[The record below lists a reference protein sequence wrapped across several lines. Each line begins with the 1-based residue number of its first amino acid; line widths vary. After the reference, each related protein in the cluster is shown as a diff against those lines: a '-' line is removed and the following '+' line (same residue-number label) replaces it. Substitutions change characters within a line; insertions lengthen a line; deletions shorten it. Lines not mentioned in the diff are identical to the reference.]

1 MKTYSLKD
9 KIIRSNCLIIAVLLT
24 VLELVV
30 YLVVSRIQIADAVK
44 LNQMLAQTI
53 CVGVDNSVKAFRGQI
68 NFVTMSNKMQ
78 DGLRSIPKD
87 EESAMFRK
95 SALLSAIVRN
105 TLVINEVDAVY
116 LYGTD
121 EKQITY
127 WQKRPTTSDTR
138 SLFEIMPKLEYAENG
153 GVAMSLYEGQLVFS
167 RRILDLNSREILGY
181 CVFVY
186 EMDKMETLLNNISP
200 DSNRLVALLTP
211 QGQVVACNESEDPD
225 LVNTLNTMKPEDYEG
240 TEAVWADM
248 GKESVLVCS
257 HHTDTDGWKL
267 VCLVKK
273 SQLLISV
280 QVMALAIFVL
290 GMAGIFLGILMET
303 YVANRMVLPLIQLTE
318 QVKRI
323 GQADYSTHNSVNTK
337 DEIELLGQSMN
348 HMNDQI
354 NILINQ
360 VLKGEIQYKDMQ
372 LQALQAQI
380 NPHFL
385 YNTLECINSL
395 AQLGRKEEV
404 RTVTVAFSDIT
415 KSLLA
420 EAKEVAIE
428 NELKYVEDFLKIYQI
443 MLGNKLK
450 YTIEIQAGLEKIMI
464 PRMTVQPFVEN
475 AVLHGIKPC
484 GREGTISV
492 SVVLADAGILIS
504 VNDDGKGIEQERL
517 ESIEQYIDG
526 LGLSGSSERIGVG
539 MKNVIRRIRLYYGED
554 AGIHVSSFPDMGT
567 TIDLMLPA
575 ETGETFDSI

>member
-1 MKTYSLKD
+1 MRTYSLKD
-9 KIIRSNCLIIAVLLT
+9 KIIRSHCMIIAALLT

-30 YLVVSRIQIADAVK
+30 YLIVSRIQISDAVN
-44 LNQMLAQTI
+44 LNQMLAQTM

-78 DGLRSIPKD
+78 DGLRSIPED

-95 SALLSAIVRN
+95 SGLLSAIVRN

-116 LYGTD
+116 LYGQD
-121 EKQITY
+121 EKLITY
-127 WQKRPTTSDTR
+127 WQKRPTTSNTR
-138 SLFEIMPKLEYAENG
+138 SLFEMMPQLVYSESGA
-153 GVAMSLYEGQLVFS
+153 VDMSLYEGQLVFS

-186 EMDKMETLLNNISP
+186 ELDKMETLLNNISP

-211 QGQVVACNESEDPD
+211 EGEVVVRNKNEDPD
-225 LVNTLNTMKPEDYEG
+225 LVNVLKGMESDG
-240 TEAVWADM
+240 IGEAESLWVDT

-257 HHTDTDGWKL
+257 HLTDTDGWRL

-273 SQLLISV
+273 SQLLVSV
-280 QVMALAIFVL
+280 QVMALVIFVL
-290 GMAGIFLGILMET
+290 GIVGIFLGILIET

-323 GQADYSTHNSVNTK
+323 EQADYSTHNSVNTN

-360 VLKGEIQYKDMQ
+360 VLKGEIEYKDMQ

-404 RTVTVAFSDIT
+404 RTVTVAFSNLT

-420 EAKEVAIE
+420 ETKEVTIE
-428 NELKYVEDFLKIYQI
+428 NELKYVKDFLMIYQI
-443 MLGNKLK
+443 MLGNKLD
-450 YTIEIQAGLEKIMI
+450 YTIEIQAGLEEIVI

-484 GREGTISV
+484 DREGTVSV
-492 SVVLADAGILIS
+492 SVVSVEEGILIS
-504 VNDDGKGIEQERL
+504 VNDDGKGIDEERL
-517 ESIEQYIDG
+517 KFIEQYIDG
-526 LGLSGSSERIGVG
+526 ADISDYDEKIGVG
-539 MKNVIRRIRLYYGED
+539 MRNVISRIRLYYGD
-554 AGIHVSSFPDMGT
+554 HAKIHICSFHDMGT
-567 TIDLMLPA
+567 TIDLMLPV
-575 ETGETFDSI
+575 ETG

>member
-1 MKTYSLKD
+1 MRTYSLKD
-9 KIIRSNCLIIAVLLT
+9 KIIRSHCMIIAVLLT
-24 VLELVV
+24 ILELVV
-30 YLVVSRIQIADAVK
+30 YLIVSRIQISDAVS
-44 LNQMLAQTI
+44 LNQMLAQTM

-78 DGLRSIPKD
+78 DGLRSIPED
-87 EESAMFRK
+87 EEAAMFRK
-95 SALLSAIVRN
+95 SNLLSAIVRN

-116 LYGTD
+116 LYGQD
-121 EKQITY
+121 EKLITY
-127 WQKRPTTSDTR
+127 WQKRPTTSNTR
-138 SLFEIMPKLEYAENG
+138 SLFEIMPQLVYSESGA
-153 GVAMSLYEGQLVFS
+153 VDMSLYEGQLVFS

-200 DSNRLVALLTP
+200 DSNRMVALLTP
-211 QGQVVACNESEDPD
+211 EGEVVVRNKNEDPD
-225 LVNTLNTMKPEDYEG
+225 LVNVLNGMESDVIEEPG
-240 TEAVWADM
+240 ALWVDM

-257 HHTDTDGWKL
+257 HLTDTDGWRL

-273 SQLLISV
+273 SQLLVSV
-280 QVMALAIFVL
+280 QVMALVIFVL
-290 GMAGIFLGILMET
+290 GIAGIFLGILIET

-323 GQADYSTHNSVNTK
+323 EQADYSTHNSVNTK
-337 DEIELLGQSMN
+337 DEIGLLGKSMN

-360 VLKGEIQYKDMQ
+360 VLKGEIEYKDMQ

-395 AQLGRKEEV
+395 AQLGRKEDV
-404 RTVTVAFSDIT
+404 RTVTVAFSNLT

-420 EAKEVAIE
+420 EAKEVTIE
-428 NELKYVEDFLKIYQI
+428 NELKYVKDFLMIYQI
-443 MLGNKLK
+443 MLGNKLD
-450 YTIEIQAGLEKIMI
+450 YTIEIQAGLEDIMI

-484 GREGTISV
+484 DREGTVSV
-492 SVVLADAGILIS
+492 SVVSVEEGILIS
-504 VNDDGKGIEQERL
+504 VNDDGKGIDEERL
-517 ESIEQYIDG
+517 KFIEQYIDG
-526 LGLSGSSERIGVG
+526 ADISDYDGKIGVG
-539 MKNVIRRIRLYYGED
+539 MRNVISRIRLYYGD
-554 AGIHVSSFPDMGT
+554 HAKIHICSFHDMGT
-567 TIDLMLPA
+567 TIDLMLPV
-575 ETGETFDSI
+575 ETG